1 VYNIGE
7 KGRWHMNK
15 TIVQKTEHGSVVIA
29 NSKQEAEAVSEPGIF
44 LRIYPGFEAS
54 FFMVE
59 LVCYIKC
66 ATPEQLEELYSMTVE
81 QDPGEQPEY

>member
-1 VYNIGE
+1 
-7 KGRWHMNK
+7 MTK
-15 TIVQKTEHGSVVIA
+15 TIIHQTPQGNVVIA
-29 NSKQEAEAVSEPGIF
+29 NSKEEAMSIYDPFVY

-66 ATPEQLEELYSMTVE
+66 ATPEQLDELYSMTVE